1 MPNPSD
7 KKKSFVTFQKP
18 SNRPI
23 QTASVR
29 RLTPR
34 EEWERREAIPAVPA
48 SPEDQARIRRMSRR
62 SFLWA
67 GVAMAGTLGG
77 LWVLNRNETTADG
90 ETRGVYVPLVD
101 GTKAPFRK
109 ALSFNE
115 IVARNLF
122 FSPTHMAKEFP
133 LSEAITPRNNY
144 HGDTPEIDTDFW
156 SLTIEG
162 EKNKTEPYAI
172 ALSDIKTLPE
182 VSQTTELKCIEGWS
196 AIVNWTGVR
205 LYDFLRKFPP
215 PDGTKYIAMFSE
227 PEGQEGSWYHI
238 GLDMESAM
246 HPQSLLAYAMNGE
259 PLDSEHGAPLRLVM
273 PHKYGIKNIKLI
285 TRMTYTNERPADYW
299 YDRGY
304 DWYAGL

>member
-1 MPNPSD
+1 MSNPSE

-23 QTASVR
+23 ETAPVR

-34 EEWERREAIPAVPA
+34 EEWERREAVPAIPASA
-48 SPEDQARIRRMSRR
+48 ADDARLRRMSRR

-67 GVAMAGTLGG
+67 GGALATTFGG
-77 LWVLNRNETTADG
+77 FWAFNRNEPTADG
-90 ETRGVYVPLVD
+90 GTRGVYVPLID
-101 GTKAPFRK
+101 GTKAPLRK

-115 IVARNLF
+115 VVARNLF
-122 FSPTHMAKEFP
+122 FSPTHLAQEFP
-133 LSEAITPRNNY
+133 RAAAITPRNNY
-144 HGDTPEIDTDFW
+144 HGETPEIDTDLW

-162 EKNKTEPYAI
+162 EKGQTEPRAI
-172 ALSDIKTLPE
+172 ALADIKTLPE

-196 AIVNWTGVR
+196 AITNWTGVR
-205 LYDFLRKFPP
+205 LYDFLQKFPP
-215 PDGTKYIAMFSE
+215 PDGTKYIGMFSE
-227 PEGQEGSWYHI
+227 PEGQEDSWYYI
-238 GLDMESAM
+238 GLDIESAM

-259 PLDSEHGAPLRLVM
+259 PLDAEHGAPLRLIM

-285 TRMTYTNERPADYW
+285 TRMTYTSKRPVDYW